1 MWLCPS
7 QAVAKFNP
15 TMFSDTAADGEPLGL
30 ISFELFAEKF
40 PKTAENVH
48 ALSTGEKEF

>member
-1 MWLCPS
+1 
-7 QAVAKFNP
+7 
-15 TMFSDTAADGEPLGL
+15 MFSDMAGNSEPLGL
-30 ISFELFAEKF
+30 ISFELVAEKF